1 MEVTGLS
8 QTYFVYHVGF
18 SDAFTELRKAA
29 ISFVMSVR
37 PSIRPSVSTEQL
49 NSHWTNFHE
58 FSYLSVFRKSVEKI
72 QVALKPGK
80 NNGYIYMKTYA
91 RLWKCPAEFLL
102 E

>member
-1 MEVTGLS
+1 
-8 QTYFVYHVGF
+8 
-18 SDAFTELRKAA
+18 
-29 ISFVMSVR
+29 MSVR

-102 E
+102 EWEMFQAEVAQKIKTHFMFNKFFPQKS